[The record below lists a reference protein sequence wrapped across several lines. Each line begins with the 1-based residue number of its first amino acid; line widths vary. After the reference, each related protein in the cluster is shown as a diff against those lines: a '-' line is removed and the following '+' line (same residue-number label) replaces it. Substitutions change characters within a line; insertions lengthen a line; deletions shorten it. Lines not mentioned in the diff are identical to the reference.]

1 MLQKLTAL
9 QNTILALKELAQASA
24 TTHAGFIA
32 ESHGVVAEA
41 QAQLDAFGDF
51 SAQQARVEALQGRV
65 HDGRDRITALG
76 ARVDSVRRRV
86 ERWERADREW
96 QERTRRRLKIVWGFV
111 MVLGALLAAL
121 YWGAGAFVD
130 DLPAVEVG
138 DVARRI
144 GEEVARVGAGAG
156 VGVGKAGDDDD
167 GGNGTAPALDFGDGG
182 AGAAGE
188 EVFRALDEL

>member
-24 TTHAGFIA
+24 ATNAGFIT
-32 ESHGVVAEA
+32 ESHEVLAEA

-65 HDGRDRITALG
+65 RGGRDRIAALG
-76 ARVDSVRRRV
+76 GRVDAVRRRV

-96 QERTRRRLKIVWGFV
+96 QERTRRRLKIVWGVV

-121 YWGAGAFVD
+121 YWGARTFD
-130 DLPAVEVG
+130 DAPADTVRG
-138 DVARRI
+138 VARGV
-144 GEEVARVGAGAG
+144 GEEVVRLGANL
-156 VGVGKAGDDDD
+156 GKAGDDD
-167 GGNGTAPALDFGDGG
+167 GGNGSAPALDFRNGG
-182 AGAAGE
+182 AGRAGDDAL
-188 EVFRALDEL
+188 RALDEL